1 MQKTAFHPNFRICS
15 ITSTWLKGN
24 TKRILFNLLDAT
36 EQIDFLFRIIDTLQ
50 QKKNENEF
58 LDDAARLKVKQ
69 QKILKLQ
76 FLKSWNFFRSFWA
89 KKKFESKNY
98 ESMCGKW
105 QQKKGCF

>member
-76 FLKSWNFFRSFWA
+76 FLKSWNFSDHSEQR
-89 KKKFESKNY
+89 KNLNLKIMSQCV
-98 ESMCGKW
+98 ENDI
-105 QQKKGCF
+105 KKGCF